1 MKAGLHIGECEFTP
15 GGVTGPALD
24 TAQQIEAHAAF
35 GQILASATMRDL
47 VTGSGIRFR
56 PEAVLK
62 PTAVSAPVQ
71 LLTVELSMSS

>member
-1 MKAGLHIGECEFTP
+1 MKAGLHIGECEPAP

-24 TAQQIEAHAAF
+24 TAQRIEAQAAF

-56 PEAVLK
+56 PDVVLK
-62 PTAVSAPVQ
+62 PTAVSAAIQ
-71 LLTVELSMSS
+71 LMIVEHAVSS